1 MKISEAEKLAC
12 PFIQHMC
19 LATGVATFNMTE
31 YSHLNINCI
40 TDKCMAWE
48 TTKTKAIQDN
58 FFKCSSLSQELPRED
73 CEGYCRRLK

>member
-73 CEGYCRRLK
+73 CEGYCRRLR